1 MWNDWHLQEQT
12 NLRNS
17 ESKVLADKGLFF
29 VAKRIFKDYRFFK
42 SMTDKWK
49 LSRFA
54 DLQKERT
61 IEWIICFADFFWLH
75 SPFQSNAP
83 YSFVNV
89 LLCSITSWI
98 VSVSLRD
105 CQSHVHLHFRLK
117 HVFHKWDFSY
127 PFGQTLFLFWSLAI
141 SLKQASP

>member
-1 MWNDWHLQEQT
+1 MKWLTLIRT
-12 NLRNS
+12 NKTKLRNS

-105 CQSHVHLHFRLK
+105 CQSQYIYIFGLNMSSTNEIFHTLRIHSHLGK
-117 HVFHKWDFSY
+117 
-127 PFGQTLFLFWSLAI
+127 LFFYFD
-141 SLKQASP
+141 P